1 MNEDER
7 LKKFNEEHDRI
18 YTSPPIE
25 SLTNQGTPGQAPD
38 SGLTTEQQA
47 TMRQMEANAKLNH
60 PDAVIN
66 PSQPVPNTPP
76 AVYTP
81 PATVATANQEGI
93 LGDTCPQCNSIHP
106 PLKPGQMCPNAR
118 INLPSIKDEEI
129 GEFLVSMRN
138 IIISQIEKTQV
149 KDVKKLFQQSIVVL
163 AKFLEEYKEEVKD
176 ESNPISRE
184 PGESASS
191 SPQNP

>member
-7 LKKFNEEHDRI
+7 LKRFNEEHDRI

-25 SLTNQGTPGQAPD
+25 SLTNQGTPGEAPA
-38 SGLTTEQQA
+38 SGLTPEQQA
-47 TMRQMEANAKLNH
+47 TIRQVEANTKLNH

-66 PSQPVPNTPP
+66 PKQPVHNTPP
-76 AVYTP
+76 AVYSP

-106 PLKPGQMCPNAR
+106 PLKPGQMCPIAKVD
-118 INLPSIKDEEI
+118 LPGIKDEEI

-138 IIISQIEKTQV
+138 IIISQIEKNQV
-149 KDVKKLFQQSIVVL
+149 KDPKKLFQQSIVVL

-176 ESNPISRE
+176 EPNPISE
-184 PGESASS
+184 ESASPS
-191 SPQNP
+191 SSQENP